1 MFKNVDTAAVTGKA
15 YVPIYMNEQISTFY
29 KRNKPSSSEK
39 KVLVAEKASGFED
52 YQFMVQTIQNLYKD
66 FNIYD
71 NTLNF
76 FDKRLFQVRFLQTDL
91 VYTNMN

>member
-1 MFKNVDTAAVTGKA
+1 
-15 YVPIYMNEQISTFY
+15 
-29 KRNKPSSSEK
+29 
-39 KVLVAEKASGFED
+39 LVAEKASGFED

-76 FDKRLFQVRFLQTDL
+76 FDKGFPSPLSTDGFS
-91 VYTNMN
+91 VYEYELMPDNVVDGEPVLR